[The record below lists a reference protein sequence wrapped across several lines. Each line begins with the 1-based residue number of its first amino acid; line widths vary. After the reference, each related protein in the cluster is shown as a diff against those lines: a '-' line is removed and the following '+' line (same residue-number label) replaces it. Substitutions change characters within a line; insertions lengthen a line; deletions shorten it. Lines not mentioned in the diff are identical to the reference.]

1 MKETLRYSLGSALL
15 LAVAAMANPASADV
29 FVYVEVE
36 KDKRITVDQFV
47 DKFKEVDIDVSSEI
61 DTSNAAQA
69 DALVN
74 ARIVG
79 NVVTGSRES
88 DVADEPVLPF
98 PDGDWDIRST
108 AEIGSSVNDNTGIV
122 GLNQDSGNMVNQG
135 NQLAVS
141 VVGPA
146 TSAAEPS
153 ITHAQAE
160 GDQFNFG
167 NTVVHSE
174 FFENRAD
181 PTDPANLNRVA
192 SITGS
197 VNRNEG
203 VVGVNQNAGNMNN
216 QHNAIALAVGF
227 EAQVALTETV
237 LGQVNAFNQ
246 AFEVETVKSG
256 VIAGSGSG
264 NSGIVSINQS
274 TGNMNNQATMISF
287 GALTS
292 TAAISVP
299 GV

>member
-1 MKETLRYSLGSALL
+1 MQETLRYSLGSALL
-15 LAVAAMANPASADV
+15 LAMAAMANPAAADV

-36 KDKRITVDQFV
+36 KDKAIAVDQDV
-47 DKFKEVDIDVSSEI
+47 VKVKEVDIDVSAEI

-74 ARIVG
+74 ARNTDNI
-79 NVVTGSRES
+79 VTGSRAS
-88 DVADEPVLPF
+88 AVADDPARPF
-98 PDGDWDIRST
+98 PDGDWDIRAFAT
-108 AEIGSSVNDNTGIV
+108 IGTSVNDNTGIV
-122 GLNQDSGNMVNQG
+122 NLNQDSGNMVNQG
-135 NQLAVS
+135 NQLAVA

-146 TSAAEPS
+146 TTEAEPS

-160 GDQFNFG
+160 GDQVNVR
-167 NTVVHSE
+167 NLAVHSE
-174 FFENRAD
+174 RFENRDAPAD
-181 PTDPANLNRVA
+181 AINLNRA
-192 SITGS
+192 ARITGS
-197 VNRNEG
+197 VNGNEG
-203 VVGVNQNAGNMNN
+203 IVGVNQNAGNMNN

-227 EAQVALTETV
+227 ESQVALTETA

-246 AFEVETVKSG
+246 AFEVETVKLGLISG
-256 VIAGSGSG
+256 SASG